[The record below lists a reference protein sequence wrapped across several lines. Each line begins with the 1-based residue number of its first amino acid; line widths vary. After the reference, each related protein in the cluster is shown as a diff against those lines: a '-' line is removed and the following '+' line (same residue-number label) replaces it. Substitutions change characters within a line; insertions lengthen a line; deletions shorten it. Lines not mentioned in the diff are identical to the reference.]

1 MKKANKKLNAAII
14 IIGNEILSGRT
25 HDVNVLNISNWLNSL
40 GIKLEEV
47 RIIPDIE
54 KIIVKTVNEIRKK
67 FAYVFTTGGIGPTH
81 DDITSKSISKAFKVK
96 YCYHPE
102 AYRILENYYEKG
114 KFNIGRKKMAKT
126 PKNASLIYNPSSAAP
141 GFFIKNVFS
150 LPGVPSIL
158 KSMLGGLNNK
168 IIGGNKILS
177 KTLSLR
183 TVESEISTSLENVQ
197 KKYMNLE
204 IGSYP
209 FFKQGKIGV
218 SLVIRSDKKKLI
230 EKCLADIIKFVK
242 KKKIKII
249 INK

>member
-25 HDVNVLNISNWLNSL
+25 QDANVAIISKWLNDI
-40 GIKLEEV
+40 GVKLEEV
-47 RIIPDIE
+47 RVIPDIE
-54 KIIVKTVNEIRKK
+54 NIIIKTVNEIRKK
-67 FAYVFTTGGIGPTH
+67 FKYVFTTGGIGPTH

-102 AYRILENYYEKG
+102 AYKILENYYEKG
-114 KFNIGRKKMAKT
+114 KFNIGRKKMAKV

-141 GFFIKNVFS
+141 GFFIKNVYC

-158 KSMLGGLNNK
+158 NSMLGGLNNK
-168 IIGGNKILS
+168 IAGGNKILS

-183 TVESEISTSLENVQ
+183 TVESEIAIPLEKVQ
-197 KKYMNLE
+197 NKFKNLE

-218 SLVIRSDKKKLI
+218 SLVMRSDKLKLI
-230 EKCLADIIKFVK
+230 EKCSSEITKFIK

>member
-25 HDVNVLNISNWLNSL
+25 QDANVAIISKWLNDI
-40 GIKLEEV
+40 GVKLEEV
-47 RIIPDIE
+47 RVIPDIE
-54 KIIVKTVNEIRKK
+54 NIIIKTVNEIRKK
-67 FAYVFTTGGIGPTH
+67 FKYVFTTGGIGPTH

-102 AYRILENYYEKG
+102 AYKILENYYEKG
-114 KFNIGRKKMAKT
+114 KFNIGRKKMAKV

-141 GFFIKNVFS
+141 GFFIKNVYC

-158 KSMLGGLNNK
+158 NSMLGGLKNK
-168 IIGGNKILS
+168 IVGGNKILS

-183 TVESEISTSLENVQ
+183 TVESEIATPLEKIQ
-197 KKYMNLE
+197 KKFRNLE

-218 SLVIRSDKKKLI
+218 SLVMRSDKLKLI
-230 EKCLADIIKFVK
+230 EKCSSEITKFIK